1 MSDML
6 DILAAVAR
14 ILLYVGVLSCA
25 GTVFAQR
32 ILKIEVLE
40 SRAIRIISVSAWS
53 VIAAVIV
60 AALILMLRLG
70 GSFDE
75 VTFSAV
81 FMSSYGAAAA
91 LQLAGASLLLAT
103 LRDQTAHGMRLV
115 NAILLTLS
123 FALSGHAPAADLA
136 DGFIV
141 FVHASMAAWWV
152 GSLWLL
158 RAACESHFPDSE
170 ALIALVRRFS
180 VAASLII
187 GILVITGLVLI
198 MALLSFETLR
208 FSAYEKTLLIKIG
221 IVVVVLSVA
230 AYNKFR
236 LTPRLNVG
244 AKEAAKSLRQMIH
257 IELGLIAVVLAVT
270 AVLTTYTSPP
280 E

>member
-1 MSDML
+1 MGDML
-6 DILAAVAR
+6 EMLAAVVRA
-14 ILLYVGVLSCA
+14 LLYVGVLSCA

-32 ILKIEVLE
+32 VLKIEALE
-40 SRAIRIISVSAWS
+40 FRATRIINRSAWLIVTA
-53 VIAAVIV
+53 VIA

-70 GSFDE
+70 GLFDE

-81 FMSSYGAAAA
+81 FMSSYGAAAG
-91 LQLAGASLLLAT
+91 LQLTGAALLLAS
-103 LRDQTAHGMRLV
+103 LHDKNAQGMRLV
-115 NAILLTLS
+115 NALLLTLS
-123 FALSGHAPAADLA
+123 FALSGHAPAIDLA

-198 MALLSFETLR
+198 TALLSFETLR

-244 AKEAAKSLRQMIH
+244 AKEAASSLRQMIH
-257 IELGLIAVVLAVT
+257 IELGLIAIVLVVT
-270 AVLTTYTSPP
+270 ALLTTYMSPP